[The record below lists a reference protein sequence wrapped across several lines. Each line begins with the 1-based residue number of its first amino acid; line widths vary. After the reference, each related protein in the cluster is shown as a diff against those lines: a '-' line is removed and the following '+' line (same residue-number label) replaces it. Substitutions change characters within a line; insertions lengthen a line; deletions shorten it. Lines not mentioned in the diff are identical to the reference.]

1 MIPKECKRLIE
12 VDFPIAAVSAH
23 SAREKSI
30 RHGHPS
36 TLHLWWA
43 RRPLAACRAVLLG
56 LLLPDPCQP
65 PCPADFKKRAR
76 ELLPPVAGT
85 IGPSDD
91 DLQRALLKFIGDFAN
106 WDFAANQ
113 TFLEIG
119 RGLVKAAHPE
129 ETPVVVDP
137 FAGGGSIPL
146 EALRLGCEAFASD
159 LNPVACLILKTLLED
174 IPRYGNA
181 EFKLKD
187 DLPDGRQGKFY
198 TYVLRCN
205 DGSHYKGH
213 TEDLQRRITQHEA
226 GECEW
231 TSKHLPVELLYYET
245 FDTREEAVERE
256 KYFKS
261 GSGREWLQKKLK
273 DVAPPA
279 VRQVHG
285 LADALRHV
293 GKQVKHAAEKE
304 LAKYYPADADGSRPI
319 AYLWARTVRCE
330 AVGCGAEIPLMKSF
344 WLCNKTG
351 RRRALRFTVERPK
364 KGAPFLTFEIYAPK
378 SESTVSNATV
388 HRADA
393 TCPCCHIVLPAAR
406 VRSQLAQQRGG
417 ADVQFG
423 SKGNR
428 IGGATL
434 LAVVTLRDDTMGRFY
449 RLPTSKDYAVVYA
462 AQKAVAKLAKGV
474 VPDESTPKGGGR
486 GAGRAF
492 GIQNYGMMQ
501 WGDLFTARQKL
512 AMVKLGE
519 AASDLSTSDGI
530 QDLLALAIDK
540 TADLGNALAP
550 WKPDAECPVHLLARQ
565 AIGVAWDWA
574 ESVPICDA
582 SGSFTSAY
590 ERTATTVEAT
600 YFTAKPIAGL
610 QIADACKS
618 PLLSDSCSV
627 WFTDPPYY
635 DAVPYS
641 DLSDFFYAW
650 LRRTLPKHPLMR
662 DPFDSKNPLTPKA
675 AEIVQD
681 ETRRV
686 KDGVKDRSFFE
697 REMARAFAEGRRV
710 MRDDGLSCVVFAHKT
725 TEGWEALLTGMLRAG
740 WAITASWPI
749 TTESGSRLRAR
760 DSAALAASVHLVCR
774 PRDANAGVGDWS
786 DVKAAMEKRIREW
799 LPTLTKHGVRGADAI
814 FSCLGP
820 ALESYSRYEKVL
832 TSADREVPLGGD
844 PEASEPHERGFLAY
858 VFETLSKE
866 ALRQVL
872 GLPAEASAQA
882 GDVSTEGYEEDARL
896 TALFLWTLQ
905 TTKANGNPDRIGAGG
920 EKAAVVA
927 EDAEDEGDEE
937 NALSADRQAKKPV
950 GGLSMPFD
958 TFIRITRPMGIH
970 YPALEGRVIEIEKGV
985 VRLLPVKER
994 MEELLGEAAK
1004 RGGAEFSIQDL
1015 RQGELFARGA
1025 TKSERPEKASA
1036 KSPKLDAGKTRAEG
1050 ELTTLDRIHRAMLL
1064 FGLGRSA
1071 LLRQVLEA
1079 ELRQGKRFERLALS
1093 LNQLYYWVAPDG
1105 DERRMLEGVQAA
1117 MRGVK

>member
-56 LLLPDPCQP
+56 LLLPDPCQAL
-65 PCPADFKKRAR
+65 CPADFKKKAR
-76 ELLPPVAGT
+76 ELLPPVAGRV
-85 IGPSDD
+85 GSSDE

-181 EFKLKD
+181 DFKLKD
-187 DLPDGRQGKFY
+187 DKGKDI
-198 TYVLRCN
+198 V
-205 DGSHYKGH
+205 
-213 TEDLQRRITQHEA
+213 
-226 GECEW
+226 
-231 TSKHLPVELLYYET
+231 
-245 FDTREEAVERE
+245 
-256 KYFKS
+256 
-261 GSGREWLQKKLK
+261 
-273 DVAPPA
+273 
-279 VRQVHG
+279 VHG

-293 GKQVKHAAEKE
+293 GKQVKQAAEKE
-304 LAKYYPADADGSRPI
+304 LEQFYPPDSDGAKPI

-330 AVGCGAEIPLMKSF
+330 AVGCGAEIPLMRGF
-344 WLCNKTG
+344 WILRKPNQKL
-351 RRRALRFTVERPK
+351 ALRFVVERPK
-364 KGAPFLTFEIYAPK
+364 KGVPFLTFEIFTPK
-378 SESTVSNATV
+378 SDSTLPDGTV

-393 TCPCCHIVLPAAR
+393 TCPCCHVVLPAAR
-406 VRSQLAQQRGG
+406 VRTQLAAQRGG
-417 ADVQFG
+417 ADVQFDA
-423 SKGNR
+423 KGNR
-428 IGGATL
+428 TGGAML
-434 LAVVTLRDDTMGRFY
+434 VAVVTQREGATVKCY
-449 RLPTSKDYAVVYA
+449 RLPAPQDYSAAFA
-462 AQKAVAKLAKGV
+462 AQKAVAKLPKDA
-474 VPDESTPKGGGR
+474 VPDEPTPSGGGS

-492 GIQNYGMMQ
+492 SVQKYGMMK
-501 WGDLFTARQKL
+501 WGDLFTARQKVTL
-512 AMVKLGE
+512 ATLGRIVRE
-519 AASDLSTSDGI
+519 VTGKSGEQQALKELAAVTVSRFTDDYSSLCRWMDRGTPAPTFSRP
-530 QDLLALAIDK
+530 ALPILWDFC
-540 TADLGNALAP
+540 
-550 WKPDAECPVHLLARQ
+550 EICPF
-565 AIGVAWDWA
+565 D
-574 ESVPICDA
+574 DA
-582 SGSFTSAY
+582 SWSLTGSLDWVAAAA
-590 ERTATTVEAT
+590 EVKVGAPGQV
-600 YFTAKPIAGL
+600 
-610 QIADACKS
+610 QDADACES
-618 PLLSDSCSV
+618 PLSNGACTV

-635 DAVPYS
+635 DAIPYS
-641 DLSDFFYAW
+641 DLSDFFFTW
-650 LRRTLPKHPLMR
+650 LKCTLPGHAVLR
-662 DPFDSKNPLTPKA
+662 DPFDRRNPQTPKYR
-675 AEIVQD
+675 EIVQD
-681 ETRRV
+681 EARQV
-686 KDGVKDRSFFE
+686 EGGVKDRRFFE
-697 REMARAFAEGRRV
+697 RQMARAFAEGRRV
-710 MRDDGLSCVVFAHKT
+710 MREDGIACVVFAHKT
-725 TEGWEALLTGMLRAG
+725 TEGWEALLSGMLGGG
-740 WAITASWPI
+740 WQITASWPI
-749 TTESGSRLRAR
+749 STERAQR
-760 DSAALAASVHLVCR
+760 PRAHDSAALAASVHLVCR
-774 PRDANAGVGDWS
+774 PRNPSAGVGDWTE
-786 DVKAAMEKRIREW
+786 VKAAMEKRVREW

-832 TSADREVPLGGD
+832 TQADREVPLGGD

-872 GLPAEASAQA
+872 GDAQ
-882 GDVSTEGYEEDARL
+882 TEGYEEDARM

-905 TTKANGNPDRIGAGG
+905 TTKANGNGKSQAGTP
-920 EKAAVVA
+920 APPS
-927 EDAEDEGDEE
+927 EDSEDEGDEE
-937 NALSADRQAKKPV
+937 KPAKAA
-950 GGLSMPFD
+950 GGFSMPFD

-970 YPALEGRVIEIEKGV
+970 YPALEGRVIAIEKGV

-1025 TKSERPEKASA
+1025 TKSDKPEKASA
-1036 KSPKLDAGKTRAEG
+1036 KSAKLDAGKARAEG

-1064 FGLGRSA
+1064 FSLGRSA

-1093 LNQLYYWVAPDG
+1093 LNALYPENS
-1105 DERRMLEGVQAA
+1105 DERRMLEGVQSA
-1117 MRGVK
+1117 MRGVR